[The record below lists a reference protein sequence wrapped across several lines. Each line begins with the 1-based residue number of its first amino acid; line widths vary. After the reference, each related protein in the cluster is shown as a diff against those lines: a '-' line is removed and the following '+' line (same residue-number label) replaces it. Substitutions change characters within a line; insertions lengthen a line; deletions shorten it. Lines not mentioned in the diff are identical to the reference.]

1 MKYEIYFV
9 NFGYFANDVY
19 KTFEAALEKAKSTGF
34 ECAIQFEKRTVAY
47 VRTV

>member
-9 NFGYFANDVY
+9 NFGYFANDGF
-19 KTFEAALEKAKSTGF
+19 KSLEAALEKAESTGF

-47 VRTV
+47 VKTV